1 MEKNIAMDKVR
12 LTYEIYDMNMKYVY
26 VFIVW
31 SKLWGRNNL
40 IKKEIDDK

>member
-1 MEKNIAMDKVR
+1 MDKVR

-31 SKLWGRNNL
+31 SKLW
-40 IKKEIDDK
+40 